1 MSKVAGS
8 RNSEG
13 STLLL
18 EYDLS
23 LLNNKGPKCICEI
36 EHYFLCMD
44 TRGFGMTVKDT

>member
-23 LLNNKGPKCICEI
+23 RLNNKGTKCKI
-36 EHYFLCMD
+36 EHYFSVWTQGDL
-44 TRGFGMTVKDT
+44 G